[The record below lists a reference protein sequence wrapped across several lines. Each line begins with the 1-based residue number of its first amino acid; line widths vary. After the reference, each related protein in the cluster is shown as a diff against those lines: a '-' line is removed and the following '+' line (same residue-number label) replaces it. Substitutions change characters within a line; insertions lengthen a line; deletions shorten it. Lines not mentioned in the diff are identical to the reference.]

1 MCVSPNTKSSTKA
14 TAGAGLGPRDPGL
27 KGVGGLVEL
36 ADTQPHALSGE
47 LGYKGAA
54 WTQWAFLPITTDQ
67 SEFCSVVS
75 R

>member
-14 TAGAGLGPRDPGL
+14 TAGAGLGPRDSGL

-36 ADTQPHALSGE
+36 ADTQPHALSGD

-54 WTQWAFLPITTDQ
+54 
-67 SEFCSVVS
+67 
-75 R
+75 